1 MRNLIIALTALFTLS
16 FGVKAQNEIN
26 PDSWIGVLPELS
38 AEDVQELE
46 DMSPQVNLFVK
57 GLKQSTPIPLNDMSV
72 LTLVSDGSDSLELSF
87 MFIGPMAFFSIP
99 AEDLLNDTLSDDRLS
114 RFETVQRIIFV
125 IGNQN
130 EEEEFLIPLI
140 LQRLAV
146 GKSVVLSVYGYL
158 EDRTPQHIIATLQ
171 PSGMIDPIL
180 FLEESMPDLWD
191 EDASDEVAEEN
202 LAVEQVMIVPPDMV
216 ETTVMSIDDLRNEK
230 IAEPV
235 RIRPEQPGAATPAID
250 DDRVVKVVEEQPE
263 FPGGMSKMMQWLSEN
278 IEYPQKAQDNY
289 VQGRVI
295 VQFIVEKDGSIS
307 SPSIVKGVDKDLDAE
322 ALRVVEMMPDWEPGK
337 NNRQPVRCYFT
348 LPINF
353 KLNAAEPDESSR

>member
-1 MRNLIIALTALFTLS
+1 
-16 FGVKAQNEIN
+16 
-26 PDSWIGVLPELS
+26 
-38 AEDVQELE
+38 
-46 DMSPQVNLFVK
+46 
-57 GLKQSTPIPLNDMSV
+57 
-72 LTLVSDGSDSLELSF
+72 
-87 MFIGPMAFFSIP
+87 
-99 AEDLLNDTLSDDRLS
+99 
-114 RFETVQRIIFV
+114 
-125 IGNQN
+125 
-130 EEEEFLIPLI
+130 
-140 LQRLAV
+140 
-146 GKSVVLSVYGYL
+146 
-158 EDRTPQHIIATLQ
+158 
-171 PSGMIDPIL
+171 MIDPIL

-191 EDASDEVAEEN
+191 EDASDEVVEEN

-216 ETTVMSIDDLRNEK
+216 GTTVMSIDDLRNEK

-235 RIRPEQPGAATPAID
+235 RIRPEQPGAAVPAID

-337 NNRQPVRCYFT
+337 NNRLPVRCYFT

-353 KLNAAEPDESSR
+353 KLNATEPDESSR